1 MGSATTQALAAI
13 TGVLDA
19 QQVDAATARDLFTA
33 ARTIAD
39 SSQLGAAL
47 TDPAAALDARSSL
60 ASGVFGQLGDTAL
73 AVLTAA
79 VRERWSSV
87 ADLVDSIEELAIR
100 AAAKA
105 EPSADVAGELF
116 EVSRIVSGS
125 PELELTI
132 GSTLGDPDAKAAMVE
147 KLLDGQASGAATLIV
162 TELVRALRGRRVR
175 GVLSD
180 AIDVVA
186 KQAGRTVATVTT
198 AQPLGSAQSERL
210 RATLARTYGG
220 DIALNQIIDAGVVGG
235 IRVQI
240 ADDLIDGSVS
250 TRLNDLRQ
258 KLAS

>member
-1 MGSATTQALAAI
+1 MFEQ
-13 TGVLDA
+13 
-19 QQVDAATARDLFTA
+19 F
-33 ARTIAD
+33 
-39 SSQLGAAL
+39 
-47 TDPAAALDARSSL
+47 
-60 ASGVFGQLGDTAL
+60 GDTAM

-79 VRERWSSV
+79 VRERWSSA
-87 ADLVDSIEELAIR
+87 ADLVDAIEELAIR

-105 EPSADVAGELF
+105 EPSDDVAGELF
-116 EVSRIVSGS
+116 DISRIVSGS
-125 PELELTI
+125 PELELTL
-132 GSTLGDPDAKAAMVE
+132 GSTLGDPAAKAAMVE

-162 TELVRALRGRRVR
+162 TELVHALRGRRVR

-198 AQPLGSAQSERL
+198 ARPLGSAQSERL
-210 RATLARTYGG
+210 RASLARTYGG

-240 ADDLIDGSVS
+240 ADDLIDGSLS